1 MEQTIRTLGY
11 LRPHSW
17 DTQEETIGRRET
29 LTATCGQVRVEESAD
44 PKAARKVL
52 ADVMED
58 LYQAAANGELVLLVV
73 DDLADLG
80 RSMPHVVSHLRQ
92 IMGLGHVLILAQVP
106 VWRGVWD
113 PRHARVPEGLSLPD
127 MLDAAA
133 LVTALDVARAAMA
146 SERVRRGQARARA
159 SGTAFGRPPA
169 LDETQRAAAAE
180 RVTAGEDPQ
189 EVARDLGV
197 SRSTVMRVW
206 RVRTGHD
213 TGENTTRGKATPHEP
228 APQAAQP

>member
-29 LTATCGQVRVEESAD
+29 LTATCGLVRVEESAD

-52 ADVMED
+52 AEVMED
-58 LYQAAANGELVLLVV
+58 LYQAAAGSELVLLAV

-92 IMGLGHVLILAQVP
+92 IMGLGHVLILAQAP
-106 VWRGVWD
+106 IWRGVWE
-113 PRHARVPEGLSLPD
+113 PRHARIPEGLALPD
-127 MLDAAA
+127 MLDTAA
-133 LVTALDVARAAMA
+133 LVTALDEARAAMA
-146 SERVRRGQARARA
+146 SERVRRGQALARA

-169 LDETQRAAAAE
+169 LDDDQREGVVRLLEEGADPNVVAAE
-180 RVTAGEDPQ
+180 F
-189 EVARDLGV
+189 GV

>member
-1 MEQTIRTLGY
+1 
-11 LRPHSW
+11 
-17 DTQEETIGRRET
+17 
-29 LTATCGQVRVEESAD
+29 VRVEESAD
-44 PKAARKVL
+44 PRAARKVL

-58 LYQAAANGELVLLVV
+58 LYQAAANGELVLLGV

-113 PRHARVPEGLSLPD
+113 PRHARIPEGLSLPD
-127 MLDAAA
+127 MLDTAT

-159 SGTAFGRPPA
+159 SGSAFGRPPA
-169 LDETQRAAAAE
+169 LDDDQREGVARKVA
-180 RVTAGEDPQ
+180 AGEDPQ
-189 EVARDLGV
+189 EVAAEFGV

-206 RVRTGHD
+206 RARTGHD
-213 TGENTTRGKATPHEP
+213 TGENTTRGKASPHEP
-228 APQAAQP
+228 APQAAQS